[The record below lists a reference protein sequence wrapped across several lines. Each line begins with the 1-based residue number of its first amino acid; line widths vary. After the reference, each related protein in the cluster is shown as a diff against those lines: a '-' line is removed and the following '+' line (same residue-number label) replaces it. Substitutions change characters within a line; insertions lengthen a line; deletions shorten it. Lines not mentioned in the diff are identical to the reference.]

1 VLVRLLRLR
10 EIFSA
15 KSEVLPMKKILSADE
30 AVMHINDKASIMLG
44 GFMCCGQPMDLIEA
58 IIRKNIKEITL
69 ITNDAGLP
77 GIGVAKLIEQQR
89 VAKLIASH
97 IGLNP
102 EAGRQMNSGLMQ
114 VDLVPQGT
122 FAERMRAAGAG
133 MGAVVTPTGLG
144 TDIEKG
150 KQKLTIDGKEFLVE
164 LPLRAEFAFIRA
176 DIADKYGNA
185 FIAKAQKNFNI
196 VMAMAATETIVQ
208 ADKIVEPGQL
218 DPDMVTLPGV
228 FVNTLVEASK

>member
-1 VLVRLLRLR
+1 
-10 EIFSA
+10 
-15 KSEVLPMKKILSADE
+15 MKKILSADE
-30 AVMHINDKASIMLG
+30 AVQHINDKASIMLG
-44 GFMCCGQPMDLIEA
+44 GFMCCGQPMDLVDA
-58 IIRKNIKEITL
+58 IIRKNIKAITL

-89 VAKLIASH
+89 VARLIASH

-102 EAGRQMNSGLMQ
+102 EAGRQMNTGVMH

-133 MGAVVTPTGLG
+133 LGAVITPTGLG
-144 TDIEKG
+144 TEIEKG
-150 KQKLTIDGKEFLVE
+150 KQKLVLDGREYLVE
-164 LPLRAEFAFIRA
+164 LPLRAEFAFIKA

-185 FIAKAQKNFNI
+185 YIARAQKNFNI

-208 ADKIVEPGQL
+208 ADKIVEAGEL

-228 FVNTLVEASK
+228 FVNTLVEAAK

>member
-1 VLVRLLRLR
+1 
-10 EIFSA
+10 
-15 KSEVLPMKKILSADE
+15 MKKILSADE